1 MKAKSAKPSSINEHR
16 RCQRRTLNGQC
27 RMPAVDPSG
36 TLCLDHSRALDDHAD
51 HSAILTRFSRGFQT
65 VEGINFALGDLYVL
79 LAQGRI
85 SPRRAAVLTYM
96 ASLMLRTLPAMHK
109 RMGKYS
115 YRLIGATEIP
125 PRESD
130 EDDEDE
136 EHQDEL
142 DHAAENIAAPE
153 NIDTHEEAMREA
165 VIQEGSNQ
173 PEVMLKPIATVPP
186 GQSPLPTTRV
196 AFLDAVDQ
204 VIEQAHP
211 KVNNRS
217 NNEPDK

>member
-1 MKAKSAKPSSINEHR
+1 MKPKPVRSIRSAARCEHL
-16 RCQRRTLNGQC
+16 TPNGRQC
-27 RMPAVDPSG
+27 RSLPAS
-36 TLCLDHSRALDDHAD
+36 TSALCPRHAAAQEYSDTID
-51 HSAILTRFSRGFQT
+51 HSAVLTRFSRGFQT
-65 VEGINFALGDLYVL
+65 VEGINFALGDLFVL

-85 SPRRAAVLTYM
+85 SPRPAAVLTYM

-130 EDDEDE
+130 ENDEDE
-136 EHQDEL
+136 DHQDEL

-173 PEVMLKPIATVPP
+173 PEVMLKPIATVP
-186 GQSPLPTTRV
+186 
-196 AFLDAVDQ
+196 
-204 VIEQAHP
+204 
-211 KVNNRS
+211 
-217 NNEPDK
+217 